1 MSTDYIKPQ
10 LSAGFRD
17 YLPKDQIP
25 RQEMI
30 KTIQKVFESFGFVPL
45 KTPSIERKI
54 NLTGRDKDFDMQ
66 IFEAKLEGSSKE
78 LALRFDLTVP
88 LARVV
93 SAYPDLEKPFKRY
106 QLGKVWR
113 GEKPQAGRYR
123 EFLQFDVDIIGTK
136 SVLADSEIIAVI
148 FETMKALGVDNFSI
162 KVNNRKIL
170 NGLSSYIGF
179 DKEKTKDVLRII
191 DKKEKKSWSDLKKE
205 FKKEV
210 NLKDD
215 QIKKIKEFIDIKPG
229 KTQVLEKVKDL
240 MGQSKEVTKGINELS
255 QIIKNLKALGVN
267 DKNWDID
274 LSIARGLSYYTGT
287 VFETI
292 INDLPS
298 IGSVFSGGRYDDL
311 VNRFSPADIS
321 GVGASIGV
329 DRFFAAMDK
338 LGLVKGSKT
347 KSRVIVLPLNK
358 DCFLESQ
365 KIVSKLRNNN
375 IASEIYLGEAD
386 SFKEKIIY
394 AAKKEIP
401 VSLIIG
407 PDEIER
413 GVVQL
418 KDMEKETQIEVKK
431 DNLIKKIK
439 EII

>member
-10 LSAGFRD
+10 LSSGFRD

-25 RQEMI
+25 RQKMI
-30 KTIQKVFESFGFVPL
+30 KTIRLVFENFGFVPL
-45 KTPSIERKI
+45 KTPAIERRI
-54 NLTGRDKDFDMQ
+54 NLTGGNKDFDMQ
-66 IFEAKLEGSSKE
+66 IFEAKLKGSSKE

-88 LARVV
+88 LARVMA
-93 SAYPDLEKPFKRY
+93 AYPDLEKPFKRY
-106 QLGKVWR
+106 QLGRVWR

-123 EFLQFDVDIIGTK
+123 EFLQFDVDIVGSKNILT
-136 SVLADSEIIAVI
+136 DSEIIAVI
-148 FETMKALGVDNFSI
+148 FKTMKALGVDNFSI

-170 NGLSSYIGF
+170 NGLYQYVGF
-179 DKEKTKDVLRII
+179 DKKNTKDILRII

-210 NLKDD
+210 NLNDD
-215 QIKKIKEFIDIKPG
+215 QIQKIKDFINIKPG

-240 MGQSKEVTKGINELS
+240 MGESKQALKGINELS

-267 DKNWDID
+267 DNNWNID
-274 LSIARGLSYYTGT
+274 LSIARGLGYYTGT
-287 VFETI
+287 VFETVL
-292 INDLPS
+292 NDLPS
-298 IGSVFSGGRYDDL
+298 IGSVFSGGRYDNL

-338 LGLVKGSKT
+338 LGLVKESKT
-347 KSRVIVLPLNK
+347 KSQVIVLPLSQ

-365 KIVSKLRNNN
+365 KIVSQLRKNN
-375 IASEIYLGEAD
+375 IASEIYLGETD

-394 AAKKEIP
+394 AAKKQIP

-407 PDEIER
+407 PDEIEN
-413 GVVQL
+413 GVVQI
-418 KDMEKETQIEVKK
+418 KDMEKEKQTEVKK
-431 DNLIKKIK
+431 DNLIKKVK